1 MLQLYV
7 EYTYMVL
14 SKVHLK
20 MTLNGITM
28 GLTAEVLL
36 LVTTVAIAGTV
47 QSQVR
52 GDNSYSV
59 CVCVCEISRVSKS
72 LVQSQV
78 Q

>member
-20 MTLNGITM
+20 MTLNGIIM

-47 QSQVR
+47 KSQVR

-59 CVCVCEISRVSKS
+59 CVCV
-72 LVQSQV
+72 
-78 Q
+78 

>member
-14 SKVHLK
+14 SKVHQK

-28 GLTAEVLL
+28 GLTAGVLL

-47 QSQVR
+47 QSHVR
-52 GDNSYSV
+52 GDNSYTV
-59 CVCVCEISRVSKS
+59 CVCVSQISRVSKS